1 VRKPP
6 PVLYK
11 YLSSERVDVI
21 RDRRI
26 RFSQVAAF
34 NDPLESSAFTGP
46 LPEDRQLQDVID
58 DAFRARQSNRAVEPD
73 DILKAFGFSFA
84 NVLGVLSLSEDP
96 LSLLMWAHY
105 AERHEGLVLGLAAE
119 HPFFRPD
126 GYAALLDDVMGLDT
140 LRPVTYQTA
149 RHCTLDQVA
158 LAMSDKAPFTKSPEW
173 SYEKEWRI
181 RKHKE
186 NAVTILA
193 PQSTFPVWLFRL
205 PPDCVSA
212 VILGCRMRPNVRK
225 AVAGYLSKNDYEHVQ
240 LYQAWPHPIEYR
252 LQLVPLTLET
262 IMLPQQKLVIKN
274 VPEAEVDSAVA
285 RCVDLPALKVERV
298 LQPDPG
304 LWTVVATAIV
314 GRGLG
319 KEGAE
324 MDWSTA
330 GLRRG

>member
-11 YLSSERVDVI
+11 YLSSERADVI

-26 RFSQVAAF
+26 RFSQLAAF

-46 LPEDRQLQDVID
+46 LPEDRPLQDVID
-58 DAFRARQSNRAVEPD
+58 DVFRAGQSNRAVEPD
-73 DILKAFGFSFA
+73 DVLKAFGFSFA

-119 HPFFRPD
+119 HPFFRPE
-126 GYAALLDDVMGLDT
+126 GHGALLDDDMGVDI
-140 LRPVTYQTA
+140 LRAVTYQTA
-149 RHCTLDQVA
+149 RHSAMDQVA
-158 LAMSDKAPFTKSPEW
+158 LAMSDEAPFTKSPEW

-186 NAVTILA
+186 NAVTTLA
-193 PQSTFPVWLFRL
+193 PQSTFPVWLLHL
-205 PPDCVSA
+205 PPDCVFA
-212 VILGCRMRPNVRK
+212 VILGCRMRPSVRK
-225 AVAGYLSKNDYEHVQ
+225 AVAEYLSDKDYEHVQ
-240 LYQAWPHPIEYR
+240 LYQAWPHPVEYR
-252 LQLVPLTLET
+252 LQLVPITLET
-262 IMLPQQKLVIKN
+262 IMLPQQKLVIRN
-274 VPEAEVDSAVA
+274 VPEAQVDSAVA
-285 RCVDLPALKVERV
+285 RCVDHPALKVER
-298 LQPDPG
+298 LRQPDPG

-324 MDWSTA
+324 MDWSI
-330 GLRRG
+330 GG